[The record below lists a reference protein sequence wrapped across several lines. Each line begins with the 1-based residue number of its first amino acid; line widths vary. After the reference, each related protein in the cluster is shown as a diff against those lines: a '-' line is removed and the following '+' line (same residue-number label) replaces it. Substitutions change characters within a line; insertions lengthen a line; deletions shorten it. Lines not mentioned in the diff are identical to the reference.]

1 MHSQFFSGAATFQ
14 PNSSPFRPTTPA
26 KPSTNASGIPTP
38 TRAERHKTATE
49 YQEYGSNSRRRLF
62 GLYASESQNFPASD
76 VSSPDENFHTDSFA
90 PSQYSYQYGFGS
102 NSGSN
107 SDSTSLYP
115 PAPQRRSP
123 PPQRRSPPPQRRP
136 SAPQRRS
143 PVYFTQMTSNSPEMF
158 PTMVSTPDETSQ
170 FQQYEASYAGQYLVS
185 QPRHPDSGQLMGEH
199 YDSYSRTPTTT
210 FAEEPKFLVEQKQ
223 RTLSEGME
231 ERRRWATAKQPQ
243 QEHQYDQY
251 EHYEQYESYA
261 RHQQQQQIFLHKQVP
276 DGEEKVSPDM
286 TSWHTWTKEK
296 QQHSSTSVSH
306 SMQHASDSISF
317 LKQHDEKPPKALI
330 AWQRYSAA
338 NHS

>member
-49 YQEYGSNSRRRLF
+49 YQEYGPNSRRRLF

-107 SDSTSLYP
+107 SESASLYS

-123 PPQRRSPPPQRRP
+123 PPQRRS

-158 PTMVSTPDETSQ
+158 PTMISTPDETSQ
-170 FQQYEASYAGQYLVS
+170 FQQYEASYSGQYLVS
-185 QPRHPDSGQLMGEH
+185 QPRQTDSGQLMGEH

-210 FAEEPKFLVEQKQ
+210 FAEEPKFFVEQKQ

-243 QEHQYDQY
+243 QEHQY
-251 EHYEQYESYA
+251 ESYT
-261 RHQQQQQIFLHKQVP
+261 RHQQHQQIFLHKQVP
-276 DGEEKVSPDM
+276 DGEEKVSPDI
-286 TSWHTWTKEK
+286 TSWHTWTKEE
-296 QQHSSTSVSH
+296 QQHSSTSVSY

-317 LKQHDEKPPKALI
+317 LKQHDEKPPEALI